1 MIESQPG
8 SPQRTHQAPLGE
20 TPSGPPGVAA
30 ERTATSDQ
38 AAPTAWAGGDDSR
51 AEPLGRFGHNK
62 VGILATLFLVSGI
75 VGLPLLLLSPAFSRP
90 EKSFWT
96 VAIIIYTAIV
106 FSLFGG
112 FLFWVWDQVGG

>member
-1 MIESQPG
+1 MTQMIESHPKPSDSG
-8 SPQRTHQAPLGE
+8 RHSPLPEDQA
-20 TPSGPPGVAA
+20 GPPVVGRLVP
-30 ERTATSDQ
+30 ECVG
-38 AAPTAWAGGDDSR
+38 GGDPP

-90 EKSFWT
+90 EKGFWT

-112 FLFWVWDQVGG
+112 FLLWVWSQIGG